1 MAWNGLKEWTRGGA
15 EFCHLHGF
23 SFLLQLIFPE
33 MHIAVPLLQPV
44 LCNLVGI
51 ILVRLMVT
59 TIVIRLLMRM
69 MMKLTMIDS
78 EADDTFS
85 FFLV

>member
-1 MAWNGLKEWTRGGA
+1 
-15 EFCHLHGF
+15 
-23 SFLLQLIFPE
+23 